1 MLSQQETL
9 KMKKNKLSDA
19 EILSMLDETL
29 SGIKVDEVC
38 RKYKIANS
46 TYYKLKAKFGGMN
59 ATELKRLKELDA
71 ENQRLKSMYAE
82 VSLEHK
88 ILKEVLE
95 KKYPEL
101 IGKI

>member
-1 MLSQQETL
+1 
-9 KMKKNKLSDA
+9 MKKSKLSDA
-19 EILSMLDETL
+19 EILSMLDETS
-29 SGIKVDEVC
+29 SGTKVDDVC

-46 TYYKLKAKFGGMN
+46 TYYKLKAKYGGMN

-82 VSLEHK
+82 MSLEHK
-88 ILKEVLE
+88 ILKEVME